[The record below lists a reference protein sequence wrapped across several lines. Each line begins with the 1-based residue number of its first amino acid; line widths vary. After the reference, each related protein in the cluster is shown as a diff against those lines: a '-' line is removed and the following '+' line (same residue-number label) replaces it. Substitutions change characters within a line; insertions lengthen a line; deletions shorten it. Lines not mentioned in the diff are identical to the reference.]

1 MSKRDYPYYAG
12 REKIHG
18 SHGKRCCACEDYAR
32 FIVTFQNNWF
42 RGDDT
47 VCQVCEKHSNMARSS
62 YGEFAV
68 LSAAHAER
76 MRQVI
81 EAQHEETGRPWKG
94 ERRALPPRYHEV
106 TAVSESG
113 EQHG

>member
-1 MSKRDYPYYAG
+1 VSKRDYPYYAG

-32 FIVTFQNNWF
+32 FHRHFSEQLVQ
-42 RGDDT
+42 GDDT

-62 YGEFAV
+62 YGRVRRA
-68 LSAAHAER
+68 LGRSCRANAPSNR
-76 MRQVI
+76 
-81 EAQHEETGRPWKG
+81 AQHEETGRPWKG